1 MPNSEKATLRPH
13 ALASGG
19 KLGVVG
25 LASRADD
32 SLLRE
37 GCTALQQVSGR
48 AVESITMERDGD
60 FAGSA
65 DARAMAFLTLWQRGD
80 VEAIVCARG
89 GYGSNYLCP
98 WLCQPEQQLILR
110 QTPKIFVGYSDNTS
124 VLLALDRAGL
134 VGFHGPMVASDFA
147 GGRADAA
154 SFLSALGGLPLEF
167 SFDAASNVQCLVG
180 GEAQGPII
188 GGCLSVVVSSLGTPW
203 EIETAGRILFLE
215 DINEKPYRIDRMIM
229 HLAAAGK
236 LDHVRGII
244 FGEMPGCTPGAQGE
258 ESLRQTIERLLGDLG
273 VPLVMGFSSGHGDSP
288 NLTLPFGVEAALAA
302 GAGGVRLQVE
312 PAAVRGHKR

>member
-1 MPNSEKATLRPH
+1 MPNAETTPLRPH
-13 ALASGG
+13 ALAPGG

-25 LASRADD
+25 LASRADE

-37 GCTALQQVSGR
+37 GCTALQQLSGR
-48 AVESITMERDGD
+48 AVECINMERDGD

-65 DARAMAFLTLWQRGD
+65 DARALAFMALWQRED
-80 VEAIVCARG
+80 VDAIVCARG

-98 WLCQPEQQLILR
+98 WLCQPEQQAMLR
-110 QTPKIFVGYSDNTS
+110 ESPKIFVGYSDNTS

-147 GGRADAA
+147 SGRADAA

-188 GGCLSVVVSSLGTPW
+188 GGCLSVIVSSLGTPW
-203 EIETAGRILFLE
+203 EIETAGRILYME
-215 DINEKPYRIDRMIM
+215 DINEKPYRVDRMIM
-229 HLAAAGK
+229 HLSAAGK

-244 FGEMPGCTPGAQGE
+244 FGEMPGCTPNAQGE
-258 ESLRQTIERLLGDLG
+258 ESVRQTIERLLGDLG
-273 VPLVMGFSSGHGDSP
+273 VPLVMGFPSGHGDTP
-288 NLTLPFGVEAALAA
+288 NLTVPFGVPAALAA
-302 GAGGVRLQVE
+302 GAGGVRLQIE
-312 PAAVRGHKR
+312 PAAVRSHAR

>member
-1 MPNSEKATLRPH
+1 MQNAEPASLRPH

-80 VEAIVCARG
+80 VDAIVCARG

-98 WLCQPEQQLILR
+98 DVYKR
-110 QTPKIFVGYSDNTS
+110 
-124 VLLALDRAGL
+124 
-134 VGFHGPMVASDFA
+134 
-147 GGRADAA
+147 
-154 SFLSALGGLPLEF
+154 
-167 SFDAASNVQCLVG
+167 
-180 GEAQGPII
+180 QGP
-188 GGCLSVVVSSLGTPW
+188 GQAWTPV
-203 EIETAGRILFLE
+203 
-215 DINEKPYRIDRMIM
+215 
-229 HLAAAGK
+229 H
-236 LDHVRGII
+236 
-244 FGEMPGCTPGAQGE
+244 PGQ
-258 ESLRQTIERLLGDLG
+258 D
-273 VPLVMGFSSGHGDSP
+273 V
-288 NLTLPFGVEAALAA
+288 
-302 GAGGVRLQVE
+302 
-312 PAAVRGHKR
+312 